1 MSNQYD
7 IGIIGGGPAGLAA
20 AMTARVRNKKVVLFE
35 PYGFSDKLQ
44 KSHLVANYPGM
55 PNVSGKEMMD
65 VFVRQAEELGTEIL
79 REKVQAVYPGD
90 SLTIST
96 MQGNFITVGAVIIA
110 TGIAPAKLY
119 EGEEEFLGRGVSYC
133 ATCDAMMYKGQ
144 EVAVFGLEPEAPHE
158 AEFLAE
164 VCQTVH
170 YFPLLPVEHEFKAG
184 NIKVHER
191 ANMPKIIYGSD
202 LVEKVVLS
210 NDQEIAVSGVFILR
224 QATRLDALV
233 HGLETEKGAILTDE
247 QQRTNLPGV
256 FAAGD
261 CTGKP
266 WQIPRA
272 VGEGNIAALAAVEY
286 LTMK

>member
-1 MSNQYD
+1 
-7 IGIIGGGPAGLAA
+7 
-20 AMTARVRNKKVVLFE
+20 
-35 PYGFSDKLQ
+35 
-44 KSHLVANYPGM
+44 
-55 PNVSGKEMMD
+55 
-65 VFVRQAEELGTEIL
+65 
-79 REKVQAVYPGD
+79 
-90 SLTIST
+90 
-96 MQGNFITVGAVIIA
+96 
-110 TGIAPAKLY
+110 
-119 EGEEEFLGRGVSYC
+119 
-133 ATCDAMMYKGQ
+133 
-144 EVAVFGLEPEAPHE
+144 
-158 AEFLAE
+158 
-164 VCQTVH
+164 
-170 YFPLLPVEHEFKAG
+170 
-184 NIKVHER
+184 
-191 ANMPKIIYGSD
+191 MPKIIYGSD